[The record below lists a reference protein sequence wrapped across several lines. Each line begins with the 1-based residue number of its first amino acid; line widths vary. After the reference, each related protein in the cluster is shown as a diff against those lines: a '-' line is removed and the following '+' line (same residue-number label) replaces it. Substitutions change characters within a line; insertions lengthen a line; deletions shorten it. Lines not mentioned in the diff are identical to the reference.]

1 MKPIDEAFLAE
12 VGLAAMPEQKK
23 QDFLAFVQ
31 EELEVRI
38 GERIAKGLPEVKL
51 NEFDMITD
59 REEATKWLEANRPD
73 YREIVERT
81 IRELKEEI
89 RANSSKLM
97 NI

>member
-59 REEATKWLEANRPD
+59 HEEATKWLEANRPD

-97 NI
+97 NM

>member
-23 QDFLAFVQ
+23 QEFLAFVQ

-38 GERIAKGLPEVKL
+38 GERIAKGLPETKL
-51 NEFDMITD
+51 NEFDMIVD
-59 REEATKWLEANRPD
+59 REEATRWLEVNRPD

-89 RANSSKLM
+89 RANSSKLLNM
-97 NI
+97 

>member
-59 REEATKWLEANRPD
+59 RDEAAKWLEANRPD

-97 NI
+97 NM

>member
-1 MKPIDEAFLAE
+1 MKPMDEVFLAE

-97 NI
+97 NM

>member
-97 NI
+97 NM

>member
-23 QDFLAFVQ
+23 QEFLAFVQ

-38 GERIAKGLPEVKL
+38 GERIAKGLPETKL

-59 REEATKWLEANRPD
+59 REEATKWLETNRPD

-97 NI
+97 SM